1 MRGGL
6 SLRLVI
12 HIALPNK
19 STMDDKV
26 LVQFFLHLQIVTGAE
41 LIELV
46 VHLALIVVVICLHKH
61 RLPRCPE

>member
-1 MRGGL
+1 M
-6 SLRLVI
+6 SVVI
-12 HIALPNK
+12 HLDITIPNK

-46 VHLALIVVVICLHKH
+46 VHLVIIA
-61 RLPRCPE
+61 RCPE